1 MNEVATR
8 KICKV
13 TSEKLILLFVLFVVL
28 CGVYF
33 TSRLD
38 YEILDLGS
46 RIRAARTDS
55 KINFVTPDYLGNT
68 QTPRG

>member
-1 MNEVATR
+1 MNEVATH

-13 TSEKLILLFVLFVVL
+13 TSEKLILFSVLLVVL

-38 YEILDLGS
+38 YEILDLES
-46 RIRAARTDS
+46 RIRAAHRFQ
-55 KINFVTPDYLGNT
+55 N
-68 QTPRG
+68 